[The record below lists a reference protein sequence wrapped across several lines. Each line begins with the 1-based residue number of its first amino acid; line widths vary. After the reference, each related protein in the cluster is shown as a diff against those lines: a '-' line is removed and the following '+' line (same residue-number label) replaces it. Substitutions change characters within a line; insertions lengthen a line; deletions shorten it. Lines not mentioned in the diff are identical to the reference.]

1 MQSRHT
7 LLTVIFISI
16 LFTLIKGLGPLTN
29 EALSEPSAIELLEVV
44 IDLMPGQSAPA
55 DALIVDGIDK
65 DHFREIYDV
74 LDKIDTGRETLALI
88 ERYGISISF
97 HSEGGTRFNPNTNQ
111 IIMKRSYDT
120 ETAALALAH
129 EAKHARYHLEG
140 TVADVRSHDRETY
153 VAMKVRE
160 EAEALAA
167 DIEAKIELEALA
179 SEQDSAEST
188 GLHPKL
194 EDVYRSAYESARE
207 SAEAG
212 DQGLSD
218 ESVQAIAYA
227 NARQEIFDALM
238 DFRVVTSNTKKTYPF
253 KWGTYWDEMN
263 GQNEQ

>member
-7 LLTVIFISI
+7 LLTLISISI
-16 LFTLIKGLGPLTN
+16 LFTLINGLGPLTN
-29 EALSEPSAIELLEVV
+29 EAFSEPSAIELLEAA
-44 IDLMPGQSAPA
+44 IDLMSGKSTPA
-55 DALIVDGIDK
+55 DAILVDGIDEVQ
-65 DHFREIYDV
+65 FREIYGV

-88 ERYGISISF
+88 ERYGISISV

-111 IIMKRSYDT
+111 IIMKRSYNT
-120 ETAALALAH
+120 EVAALALIH

-160 EAEALAA
+160 EAEAIAA
-167 DIEAKIELEALA
+167 DIEAKIELEVLA
-179 SEQDSAEST
+179 SGQESAEWT

-194 EDVYRSAYESARE
+194 EDIYRSAYDSARE
-207 SAEAG
+207 AAEAE

-218 ESVQAIAYA
+218 ESVQAIAR
-227 NARQEIFDALM
+227 NSARQEVFEALIS
-238 DFRVVTSNTKKTYPF
+238 FKAITSNTKKTYPY

-263 GQNEQ
+263 GQNEE